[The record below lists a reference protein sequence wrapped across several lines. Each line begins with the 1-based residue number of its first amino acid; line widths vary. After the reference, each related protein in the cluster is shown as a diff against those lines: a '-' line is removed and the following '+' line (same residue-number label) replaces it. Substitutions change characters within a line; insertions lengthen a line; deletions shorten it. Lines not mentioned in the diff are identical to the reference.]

1 VAGGIYLFDKMSG
14 LFYAI
19 FRARERMEF
28 EAGTQIAWKLIQV
41 ALGFGAIHFGFSLLG
56 IMMILLLASL
66 IKTIIGFTMLVHI
79 GIKPA
84 RRGLSQRRILKDT
97 TPFAAY
103 EIGNALYMNIAIIL
117 LFLFQTPQ
125 ETGWFSAGLRIIMFM
140 LLIPSAFD
148 AAIYP
153 LFSRLYGSSI
163 GSMKFAYGKSMK
175 FSLAVAI
182 PAAVA
187 LAILSAEVSG
197 LFGSNYSNTAEILV
211 ILAALLPLYTLN
223 LLMKTALWSG
233 NAQRQAAINIWI
245 SVVVISVAS
254 YLMIMEW
261 AYLGAA
267 MALVVAEATFMALNF
282 KDCRRKGFPMGRYL
296 GRSLVAG
303 ASMIGAAL
311 AMQFLTDGRINNY
324 HLAFLSGLVYL
335 LVILLSG
342 FITRSDRELFKN
354 ALTRHRQ

>member
-1 VAGGIYLFDKMSG
+1 
-14 LFYAI
+14 
-19 FRARERMEF
+19 
-28 EAGTQIAWKLIQV
+28 
-41 ALGFGAIHFGFSLLG
+41 
-56 IMMILLLASL
+56 
-66 IKTIIGFTMLVHI
+66 
-79 GIKPA
+79 
-84 RRGLSQRRILKDT
+84 
-97 TPFAAY
+97 
-103 EIGNALYMNIAIIL
+103 
-117 LFLFQTPQ
+117 
-125 ETGWFSAGLRIIMFM
+125 
-140 LLIPSAFD
+140 
-148 AAIYP
+148 
-153 LFSRLYGSSI
+153 
-163 GSMKFAYGKSMK
+163 
-175 FSLAVAI
+175 
-182 PAAVA
+182 
-187 LAILSAEVSG
+187 
-197 LFGSNYSNTAEILV
+197 
-211 ILAALLPLYTLN
+211 
-223 LLMKTALWSG
+223 MKTALWSG